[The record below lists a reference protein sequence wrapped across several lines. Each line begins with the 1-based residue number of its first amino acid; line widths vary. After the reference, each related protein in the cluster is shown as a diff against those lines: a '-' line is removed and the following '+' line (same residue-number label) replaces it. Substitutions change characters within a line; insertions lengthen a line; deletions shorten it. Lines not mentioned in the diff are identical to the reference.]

1 MTWDRRL
8 YFPSEARH
16 AEDFFALKIRRLRPS
31 ANPRTKGQHATSRP
45 LKPLYC
51 TGYRI
56 LFLSHLYT
64 WLKQIYYVLPQHC
77 ASLSSENIHECLTLR
92 LLMSYTYM
100 EHPFLMFLDHT
111 RRTTVARTPLDE
123 WSARRRDLY
132 LTTYNTHDR
141 HTRPRWDLNPQ
152 SQQASDHRP
161 TP

>member
-1 MTWDRRL
+1 MNWIIIVN
-8 YFPSEARH
+8 F
-16 AEDFFALKIRRLRPS
+16 
-31 ANPRTKGQHATSRP
+31 Q
-45 LKPLYC
+45 
-51 TGYRI
+51 
-56 LFLSHLYT
+56 
-64 WLKQIYYVLPQHC
+64 QHC
-77 ASLSSENIHECLTLR
+77 CNFFHKFQKVQKCLSNYFYLEKGYYFLNLLYKMYINLSCVSMFTFQFSVSMLQTCLFVCLFVCFWRDSPQRARASLFTR
-92 LLMSYTYM
+92 
-100 EHPFLMFLDHT
+100 FLDHT